1 MGCSK
6 LKENNHSDHWLDL
19 GKYSI
24 GIPENDK
31 FLYLSSQ
38 SWKTRTVVINGDCA
52 SNTRE
57 VTNTFAMNFFP
68 SKPQG
73 ELNSFARALEMS
85 VADCFA
91 LF

>member
-1 MGCSK
+1 M
-6 LKENNHSDHWLDL
+6 LKVTKKITIVVSDWTLV
-19 GKYSI
+19 SI
-24 GIPENDK
+24 QLE
-31 FLYLSSQ
+31 FLRMISFHLSSQ
-38 SWKTRTVVINGDCA
+38 GWKTTVVINKDCEG
-52 SNTRE
+52 NIRE

-85 VADCFA
+85 LADCFA

>member
-1 MGCSK
+1 M
-6 LKENNHSDHWLDL
+6 LKHSDHWLDL

-24 GIPENDK
+24 GIPENDE

-38 SWKTRTVVINGDCA
+38 GWKTRTVVIINGDCA

-85 VADCFA
+85 LADCFA

>member
-31 FLYLSSQ
+31 FF
-38 SWKTRTVVINGDCA
+38 VFV
-52 SNTRE
+52 
-57 VTNTFAMNFFP
+57 
-68 SKPQG
+68 KPG
-73 ELNSFARALEMS
+73 LENENCS
-85 VADCFA
+85 Y
-91 LF
+91 

>member
-31 FLYLSSQ
+31 FFVFVKPGLENENCI
-38 SWKTRTVVINGDCA
+38 INGDCE

-85 VADCFA
+85 LADCFA